1 MWTKGKTK
9 PWLWL
14 APLGLLLALVFG
26 YPLVEILRLSFTNST
41 MVSGESYSYTPS
53 TYRSILGGPDFLDTL
68 RVTFLFVVFSV
79 VFQLLLGLLIAL
91 LVDNARRRGLRG
103 AMLTRTV
110 VLTAW
115 AIPGVVIG
123 VLWQLLYQESTSGI
137 LNYLGSLLGFSGNAT
152 FLSDPNAALISVT
165 IANIWRG
172 TAFSMILMYAGLQTV
187 PRDLLEAAKL
197 DGAGPLQSFRT
208 VTLPT
213 LLPLVAID
221 LVTIT
226 VETFNSFDMI
236 MSLTK
241 GGPGTSTQVL
251 ALKVYDQIFTQLGL
265 GRGAAMSVVLLLIN
279 VLMIIVY
286 FRYAKRREMLT

>member
-1 MWTKGKTK
+1 MKTAAK
-9 PWLWL
+9 PWIWL
-14 APLGLLLALVFG
+14 IPLGALLLVVFG
-26 YPLVEILRLSFTNST
+26 YPIVEIVRLSFTDAT
-41 MVSGESYSYTPS
+41 MVSGEPYSYTGS
-53 TYRSILGGPDFLDTL
+53 AYRSVVTGPDFADTL

-91 LVDNARRRGLRG
+91 LVDNAKHRGLRG
-103 AMLTRTV
+103 AMVTRTV

-123 VLWQLLYQESTSGI
+123 VIWQLLYQESTSGI
-137 LNYLGSLLGFSGNAT
+137 LNYLGSLLGFSGDSA
-152 FLSDPNAALISVT
+152 FLSDPGNALVSVT
-165 IANIWRG
+165 IANVWRG

-187 PRDLLEAAKL
+187 QRDLLEAARL
-197 DGAGPLQSFRT
+197 DGAGPFQAFRA
-208 VTLPT
+208 VTLPA
-213 LLPLVAID
+213 LLPLIAID

-236 MSLTK
+236 MALTK

-265 GRGAAMSVVLLLIN
+265 GRGAAMSIVLLLIN
-279 VLMIIVY
+279 AVMIAIY
-286 FRYAKRREMLT
+286 FRYHKRREVNP